1 MLEVCFNCEKYF
13 KIANEYY
20 YYYTLLIKIIV

>member
-1 MLEVCFNCEKYF
+1 MLEVCFNCEKCF
-13 KIANEYY
+13 KIANEY